1 MRAEDVLPYRKP
13 WVLIDT
19 IVQCSEADGVV
30 ARKHVSSSDFYVLGH
45 FPGYSIYPGMLLLE
59 GIVQASG
66 LLMERGIAE
75 GGGRRDMKARFLQ
88 PVRPGDTVTYAV
100 KRIREDRRSVVFA
113 AEGTVDGRKVVRAF
127 VEFGKG
133 GEAD

>member
-19 IVQCSEADGVV
+19 IVKCSEADGVV
-30 ARKHVSSSDFYVLGH
+30 ACKHVSSSDFYVLGH

-59 GIVQASG
+59 GIVQAAG
-66 LLMERGIAE
+66 LLMERGIIE
-75 GGGRRDMKARFLQ
+75 GGGRRDMKVRFLQ

-113 AEGTVDGRKVVRAF
+113 AEGMVDGRKVVRAF